1 MPSRILDFPVFD
13 ADNHLYETPEA
24 LTRYLPDHQRGA
36 IDYIDV
42 HGRTKIVVRGQ
53 ITDYIPNPTFE
64 RIGQPGA
71 LEDYFRNG
79 NPEGR
84 PYRELLGR
92 ELTAR
97 RHFAQR
103 KIGSSSWMS
112 KVSTTRSC
120 FRRWRASSKNVPRTI
135 LT

>member
-42 HGRTKIVVRGQ
+42 HGRTKIAVRVRS
-53 ITDYIPNPTFE
+53 PTTSPIRHLSALANQGRLRTTSE
-64 RIGQPGA
+64 METPREGPIGNYSV
-71 LEDYFRNG
+71 E
-79 NPEGR
+79 
-84 PYRELLGR
+84 

-103 KIGSSSWMS
+103 KIGSNSWMS